1 MGVQKLFISHSIEDA
16 DWARSFA
23 KALKERGVTV
33 WLEDFEVKPGESWGD
48 ANESAL
54 RSSDVLVPL
63 LDGETSSTRVFFFE
77 LGAAIAMGKRVV
89 PILARG
95 LDPAVLPPR
104 KSDYAPISFAI
115 RRSRQRRIC
124 PTRSKQPDFH
134 WVTNPSLDICHSTIS
149 GGFLAKSL

>member
-1 MGVQKLFISHSIEDA
+1 MGVQKVFVSHSSEDA

-33 WLEDFEVKPGESWGD
+33 WLEDFEVKPGESWGG

-63 LDGETSSTRVFFFE
+63 LDGESSSTRIFFFE

-95 LDPAVLPPR
+95 LDPAVLPPKVR
-104 KSDYAPISFAI
+104 LRPYLVRDTPEQTAEDLSDTLEAA
-115 RRSRQRRIC
+115 
-124 PTRSKQPDFH
+124 
-134 WVTNPSLDICHSTIS
+134 
-149 GGFLAKSL
+149 

>member
-95 LDPAVLPPR
+95 LDPAVLPPKVR
-104 KSDYAPISFAI
+104 LRPYLVRDTPEQTAEDLSDTLEAA
-115 RRSRQRRIC
+115 
-124 PTRSKQPDFH
+124 
-134 WVTNPSLDICHSTIS
+134 
-149 GGFLAKSL
+149 